1 MIPMTISDSR
11 LSILSQHS
19 AYASRWLAAQPQW
32 AEDLVGGIN
41 TPINSLVIEKLLE
54 PACQVLSQEPINLEV
69 LGAQLRVSRQKLML
83 LLALRD
89 LSGFADVSEVTEAM
103 SYFAERVI
111 AIGVSALHKD
121 MYPLVGQPQSKDGQ
135 FLPLI
140 VVGMGKLGGKELNVS
155 SDIDLVFLYE
165 EDGDTQGGLKSI
177 SHHEWYARLGKKLI
191 ALLSELK
198 SEGFVFRV
206 DMRLRPNGDSGPL
219 VCSLG
224 MLEEYFSVQGRE
236 WERYAWI
243 KGRMIYPTEL
253 DPAHAT
259 SLKGLQDL
267 VRPFVYRR
275 YLDFGVIA
283 AIRELHAQIQ
293 QEAEKRSIA
302 HPERAADIKLGRGG
316 IREIEFMA
324 QMFQLVR
331 GGQDP
336 GLRIKPTLE
345 VLKAVHERNYI
356 SESDLVQLTDAY
368 LYLRKLE
375 HRLQYWEDAQTHHL
389 PGDDASQERIAL
401 SMGHQT
407 LDDFRKALSSHRA
420 NVANLFENA
429 FVLKQQGSEPESG
442 DEAST
447 IWSPS
452 TD

>member
-1 MIPMTISDSR
+1 MIPMTINNPR
-11 LSILSQHS
+11 LSVLSQHS
-19 AYASRWLAAQPQW
+19 AYASRWLTAQPQW
-32 AEDLVGGIN
+32 AEGLGAEAN
-41 TPINSLVIEKLLE
+41 TPVAAPVIEKLLE
-54 PACQVLSQEPINLEV
+54 SAYQILSQETPNLE
-69 LGAQLRVSRQKLML
+69 LLSAQLRLSRQKLML
-83 LLALRD
+83 SLALRD
-89 LSGFADVSEVTEAM
+89 LNDLADVSEVTEAM
-103 SYFAERVI
+103 SYFAERVV
-111 AIGVSALHKD
+111 AIGIDALRKD
-121 MYPLVGQPQSKDGQ
+121 MYPLVGQPQTKDGQ
-135 FLPLI
+135 YLPMI

-165 EDGDTQGGLKSI
+165 EDGDTQGGVKSI

-243 KGRMIYPTEL
+243 KGRMIYPTER
-253 DPAHAT
+253 DATHAMA
-259 SLKGLQDL
+259 LKGLQDL

-293 QEAEKRSIA
+293 QVAEKRSVA

-324 QMFQLVR
+324 QMFQLIR

-336 GLRIKPTLE
+336 G
-345 VLKAVHERNYI
+345 
-356 SESDLVQLTDAY
+356 
-368 LYLRKLE
+368 
-375 HRLQYWEDAQTHHL
+375 
-389 PGDDASQERIAL
+389 
-401 SMGHQT
+401 
-407 LDDFRKALSSHRA
+407 
-420 NVANLFENA
+420 
-429 FVLKQQGSEPESG
+429 
-442 DEAST
+442 
-447 IWSPS
+447 
-452 TD
+452 